1 MKAEH
6 CTSDVNIFWIF
17 WRMTRMMMMISGWQ
31 KWWWWWWWWCQGWWW
46 WSQAI
51 EEEGTDDDDYDSGG
65 SAGIALT
72 PPDSPGCMRQVVIQD
87 ESLLPRTANSIFGQN
102 STLLLIRTR
111 GDFLL
116 KWTGK
121 KKQNHDVIQQCIFCR
136 FQTEQEKI
144 QNHDVIQQWP
154 FSSQSLEL
162 GRAHKKAS
170 SIVNATI
177 DPDKVILISPNFLN
191 NFPYFSKSFKQ
202 LKR

>member
-1 MKAEH
+1 MS
-6 CTSDVNIFWIF
+6 TSFKSF
-17 WRMTRMMMMISGWQ
+17 GGWQ
-31 KWWWWWWWWCQGWWW
+31 EWWW

-72 PPDSPGCMRQVVIQD
+72 PPDSPGCMRQVVIHD
-87 ESLLPRTANSIFGQN
+87 ESLPPRTANSIFRQN
-102 STLLLIRTR
+102 STFLLIRTR
-111 GDFLL
+111 VDFLL

-121 KKQNHDVIQQCIFCR
+121 
-136 FQTEQEKI
+136 I
-144 QNHDVIQQWP
+144 QNHEVIQKWP

-177 DPDKVILISPNFLN
+177 DPDKVED
-191 NFPYFSKSFKQ
+191 PYFSQSFKQ
-202 LKR
+202 FGVSGHLCNPFTRYGQLKF